1 MKKLFSLFALLTVF
15 IGANADTKEIFKWH
29 NAENSA
35 DYVAEVGSAEC
46 LGGDASNRINYKQ
59 LDYLTI
65 SLNGKKNN
73 LGDGSAAGTY
83 IKVTPTQALKEGDV
97 ISMTAFRNKGDESKK
112 STAWLKFDNGAETE
126 IGKDPEFPDINGG
139 GDPGTISIEVTKE
152 MAGATS
158 FSMSRGSTGTN
169 LFITSLVVT
178 TTEQAPTPTTVPVE
192 SVSILGVTGES
203 LNSSYLTLEKGNT
216 ATLTARVYPSN
227 ATNQNV
233 TWEVMQND
241 EVISFED
248 GVATALKAGQAAVVV
263 TTEDGQKQAYVY
275 IIVTEPAPAADP
287 TTFEIQHDGNN
298 VTITPSNDHK
308 YSFAVIVG
316 EIEEALGTTD
326 NTELFDVLSNMF
338 FNAVDGVQTFDV
350 MEDYLEYVG
359 LEELPDGTDM
369 RILVAEVAKED
380 GEIVRKGDIFVHEM
394 AYVAPAPQ
402 GYTATLYNG
411 DDTPITL
418 ENFDPT
424 VKPAEATAANALIY
438 VAADLSDVEG
448 IIPNVV
454 YEEGANSINIRNRAK
469 ELNLTDAQPFYIP
482 EFFFADKVTYTRTF
496 NNTEWQSMVLPF
508 TYKGA
513 DFEGKAEVAS
523 FTGATLYDAENDGIY
538 DMAYLLYQSEMDKN
552 NLLVYEPVLIKAKE
566 VGEITIT
573 WEKED
578 NSNLVDVFSSDD
590 VFNSPTSFKDQSGT
604 KYTLSTTF
612 QPMAMYQ
619 TGYYGLSNGEFKYAL
634 SENAVLPPF
643 RAYLEIAPGD
653 GPQVPVCGL
662 LVDDDPTAIKQIN
675 ASKADNNYYDLSGRK
690 VINPTSGIY
699 VKNGKKVLVK

>member
-29 NAENSA
+29 NAENKA
-35 DYVAEVGSAEC
+35 DYVAEVGSIEC
-46 LGGDASNRINYKQ
+46 LGGDKNDRLNYPHTGDKA
-59 LDYLTI
+59 YYTI
-65 SLNGKKNN
+65 CLNGKKTDI
-73 LGDGSAAGTY
+73 GKGTAAGTY
-83 IKVTPTQALKEGDV
+83 MYVTLSQALKEGDV
-97 ISMTAFRNKGDESKK
+97 ISMTAYRCKGDDSKK
-112 STAWLKFDNGAETE
+112 STAWLDFDNGATAE
-126 IGKDPEFPDINGG
+126 IGVDPEFPDILNE
-139 GDPGTISIEVTKE
+139 GTPETITLTVTKE

-158 FSMSRGSTGTN
+158 FNMTRKAAGTN

-178 TTEQAPTPTTVPVE
+178 TEETPVE
-192 SVSILGVTGES
+192 SVSLVDVTGA
-203 LNSSYLTLEKGNT
+203 TLDNGYITIEKGQI
-216 ATLTARVYPSN
+216 AYLVAQVYPSN
-227 ATNQNV
+227 ATNKNTSWSVIQ
-233 TWEVMQND
+233 ED
-241 EVISFED
+241 EVITCEE
-248 GVATALKAGQAAVVV
+248 GVVTGLKAGKAAVVV
-263 TTEDGQKQAYVY
+263 TTEDGQKQAFVY
-275 IIVTEPAPAADP
+275 IVVTEPEPAADP
-287 TTFEIQHDGNN
+287 TSFEIQHDGNN

-402 GYTATLYNG
+402 GYTAILYNG
-411 DDTPITL
+411 DDTPITI

-438 VAADLSDVEG
+438 VDADLSEVEG
-448 IIPNVV
+448 VVPNVV
-454 YEEGANSINIRNRAK
+454 YKKDDHFHANEI
-469 ELNLTDAQPFYIP
+469 NLTDAQPFFYGHPI
-482 EFFFADKVTYTRTF
+482 DVKKVTYTRTF
-496 NNTEWQSMVLPF
+496 TNTAWQSIVLPF
-508 TYKGA
+508 KYHA
-513 DFEGKAEVAS
+513 SDFEGKAEVAVFS
-523 FTGATLYDAENDGIY
+523 GATMYDADTDGNY
-538 DMAYLLYQSEMDKN
+538 DMAYLLYRSETEEDDLYN
-552 NLLVYEPVLIKAKE
+552 THALGHRPILIKAKE
-566 VGEITIT
+566 VGEITVAWNNVVLGGMVLTTAPIFT
-573 WEKED
+573 
-578 NSNLVDVFSSDD
+578 
-590 VFNSPTSFKDQSGT
+590 DQSGT
-604 KYTLSTTF
+604 QYKLDYTY
-612 QPMAMYQ
+612 QPKAMYQ

-643 RAYLEIAPGD
+643 RAYLSITPGD

-662 LVDDDPTAIKQIN
+662 LVNDDPTAIKQIN

-690 VINPTSGIY
+690 VSKPTSGIY
-699 VKNGKKVLVK
+699 VKNGKKVIVK